1 MKFHHI
7 SHQFMLLVN
16 LKKQKLFTIIVKR
29 LLELQQNHSN
39 NHQNSHSNNNS
50 NSSSHKNFLMFLLL
64 NKKVWWIYLL
74 LRLKKR
80 GKMLERFFF

>member
-39 NHQNSHSNNNS
+39 NHQNSHSNNNR
-50 NSSSHKNFLMFLLL
+50 NHNYFLMFLLL
-64 NKKVWWIYLL
+64 NKNVWWIYLL
-74 LRLKKR
+74 LK
-80 GKMLERFFF
+80 